1 MFPFNRKKKKTYPEK
16 TPMWFK
22 WVFGVFIVYALVTNI
37 SAAIRGENPLP
48 ELKEPGQTTM
58 FDFMPVKM
66 GKNAWGG
73 KPLPFMA
80 NDIRQGDGKRA
91 MCRDTVTVRYREYR
105 DDGSPV
111 TDHSEAE
118 KTATFT
124 IGKGQVIPALERG
137 VMGMLVGGERRI
149 VSQPALAYGA
159 PGFNHPV
166 LGDTDY
172 VGFHATLDAVM
183 AGPAAPESEGV
194 LKTYDDE
201 EGKGPLAQC
210 TDRVLIGVAAQDAAG
225 QPLWEGMREATV
237 LLGSGEIAYAI
248 EQAAIGMRAGGKR
261 TVIAPPEFLLPL
273 SVVSVGEQDEK
284 PSNPFPE
291 LTGQSQMVILEVR
304 VYPSMATYKP

>member
-1 MFPFNRKKKKTYPEK
+1 
-16 TPMWFK
+16 
-22 WVFGVFIVYALVTNI
+22 
-37 SAAIRGENPLP
+37 
-48 ELKEPGQTTM
+48 
-58 FDFMPVKM
+58 
-66 GKNAWGG
+66 
-73 KPLPFMA
+73 
-80 NDIRQGDGKRA
+80 
-91 MCRDTVTVRYREYR
+91 
-105 DDGSPV
+105 
-111 TDHSEAE
+111 
-118 KTATFT
+118 
-124 IGKGQVIPALERG
+124 GQVIPALERG